1 MQKVYNPA
9 ITEAKWYKW
18 WEENGLFHARLN
30 SGRRPYTV
38 VIPPPNVTGMLTIGH
53 VLNNTL
59 QDILVRWKRMEG
71 YETLW
76 MPGTDHAGIA
86 TQNVV
91 EQTLA
96 KEGKTR
102 HQLGRERFVER
113 VWQWKE
119 KYGGIIIQQLKML
132 GCSCD
137 WERERFTMDEILSR
151 AVREAF
157 VQLYEKGLIYR
168 GKYIVNW
175 CPRCQTALSD
185 EESVHQEEKGFLW
198 YIKYPL
204 KGEDGYV
211 TVATTRPETMLGDTA
226 VAINPGD
233 RRYLPLVGKTLILP
247 LVGREIPIV
256 ADEFV
261 DPEFGTGAVKVTPAH
276 DPDDFEIAQRH
287 NLPQIVVM
295 NKDATMNKMA
305 GPEYQGMDRYQCR
318 EKLLEDLRTQ
328 GLLVKI
334 EDYTYSVAHCERCG
348 TVLEPYLSDQWFV
361 KMKPLAASA
370 IEAIESGRL
379 QFFPKH
385 WVKTYLHWLEN
396 IKDWCISRQLWWGH
410 RIPIWY
416 CRCGHQF
423 AAREDPLE
431 CPRCGSKNLTQDE
444 DVLDTWFSS
453 WLWPFSTM
461 GWPQDTPELRTF
473 YPTDALVTA
482 PDIIFLWVA
491 RMVMAGYEF
500 MGECPFRDVY
510 FTSLVRDIRGRKMS
524 KSLGNSPDPTE
535 VMKQFG
541 ADALRFTMTML
552 SPQGQD
558 VYYSNEKVELGRNF
572 CNKIWNAARF
582 VLSNLPEGEERGER
596 SEERRELELADRWI
610 LSRMNQTVRSLTRS
624 LREYRFNEAAR
635 CIYDFFWHEYCDWYL
650 ELIKP
655 RLYLPSTE
663 GERQRAQWLAATVL
677 RVSMQLLHPFMP
689 FITEE
694 VWHRLNAEEGGI
706 SIMISSWP
714 LCDQQAID
722 EGAERNMSLLQ
733 ELIVAIRNIRAEMNI
748 PPDRKANVMVRV
760 SDKESL
766 RLIEHNE
773 RYIKN
778 LAKVQNLCAGAD
790 VSRPHQC
797 CATAVVRGMEVFVPL
812 KGLID
817 LDRERE
823 RLEREVKRLSERL
836 ERLSRRLEDRNFL
849 KKAPPE
855 VVEKERQKHLDCRRN
870 LEKLLVNLRALGK
883 NA

>member
-1 MQKVYNPA
+1 MQKVYNPG
-9 ITEAKWYKW
+9 IIETKWYKW
-18 WEENGLFHARLN
+18 WEEKGLFHARPN
-30 SGRRPYTV
+30 STRRPYTI

-59 QDILVRWKRMEG
+59 QDILIRWKRMEG

-86 TQNVV
+86 TQNAV

-102 HQLGRERFVER
+102 HQLGRERFIER
-113 VWQWKE
+113 VWQWKQ
-119 KYGGIIIQQLKML
+119 KYGGIIIQQLRML

-137 WERERFTMDEILSR
+137 WQRERFTMDHVLSR

-185 EESVHQEEKGFLW
+185 EESVYQEERGFLW

-204 KGEDGYV
+204 KGENEYV

-226 VAINPGD
+226 VAVNPKD
-233 RRYLPLVGKTLILP
+233 KRYLPSVGKTLILP
-247 LVGREIPIV
+247 LVGREIPVV

-261 DPEFGTGAVKVTPAH
+261 DPQFGTGAVKVTPAH

-295 NKDATMNKMA
+295 NKDATMNQMA
-305 GPEYQGMDRYQCR
+305 GAEYQGMDRYECR
-318 EKLLEDLRTQ
+318 EKIVQDLKTQ
-328 GLLVKI
+328 GLLLKI
-334 EDYTYSVAHCERCG
+334 ENYTYSVAHCERCG

-370 IEAIESGRL
+370 IEAIQSGRL
-379 QFFPKH
+379 RFFPQH

-396 IKDWCISRQLWWGH
+396 IRDWCISRQLWWGH

-416 CRCGHQF
+416 CRCGHRF

-431 CPRCGSKNLTQDE
+431 CPRCGSKDLTQDE

-510 FTSLVRDIRGRKMS
+510 FTSLVRDVQGRKMS
-524 KSLGNSPDPTE
+524 KSLGNSPDPTG

-582 VLSNLPEGEERGER
+582 VLSNLPERERRGER
-596 SEERRELELADRWI
+596 KPERRDLKLADRWI
-610 LSRMNQTVRSLTRS
+610 LSRMNRTVRSLTRF
-624 LREYRFNEAAR
+624 LREYRFNDAAHI
-635 CIYDFFWHEYCDWYL
+635 IYDFFWHEYCDWYL

-663 GERQRAQWLAATVL
+663 VERQRAQWLAETVL
-677 RVSMQLLHPFMP
+677 KISMQLLHPFMP

-694 VWHRLNAEEGGI
+694 VWQRLNAEENAT
-706 SIMISSWP
+706 SIMVSPWP
-714 LCDQQAID
+714 QCDERLID
-722 EGAERNMSLLQ
+722 EAAERDMSVLQ
-733 ELIVAIRNIRAEMNI
+733 ELIVAIRNIRAEMNV
-748 PPDRKANVMVRV
+748 PPNRKADVVVKVPDR
-760 SDKESL
+760 ESL
-766 RLIEHNE
+766 RLIQHNGT
-773 RYIKN
+773 YIKN
-778 LAKVQNLCAGAD
+778 LAKVQNLRAG
-790 VSRPHQC
+790 VEMSRPHQC
-797 CATAVVRGMEVFVPL
+797 CATAVVRAMEVFVPL
-812 KGLID
+812 EGLID

-823 RLEREVKRLSERL
+823 RLQREVKRVSEQV
-836 ERLSRRLEDRNFL
+836 ERLSRRVQNANFL

-855 VVEKERQKHLDCRRN
+855 VVKKERQKHLDCQRN
-870 LEKLLVNLRALGK
+870 LEKLLVNLRALGTDV
-883 NA
+883 